1 MIQNGASPFSEPEI
15 VYARKTDLEEL
26 ARLRKERE
34 WQPIETAPKDGSA
47 FLAWEDGDRG
57 PFKCWWHT
65 DWPRAEAYWMDNQ
78 DSEPEPTH
86 WQPLPARPEQGV
98 KP

>member
-1 MIQNGASPFSEPEI
+1 LIQNGASPFSEPEI

-65 DWPRAEAYWMDNQ
+65 DWPRAEAPIRMAG
-78 DSEPEPTH
+78 PTAFVFEGE
-86 WQPLPARPEQGV
+86 WLA
-98 KP
+98 